1 MTNFYISDLHLGH
14 DAIISF
20 DNRPFMDAYENDY
33 YIINNWNNAVGYD
46 DDVYLLGDISWYGST
61 KTIEIFDKLNGNI
74 HLIRG
79 NHDNKVLKNPKLR
92 ERFCEITDYKEL
104 TDDKGNGLVL
114 CHYPLI
120 TFKNHYYNWWHFYGH
135 VHNTWEY
142 DLVERSRIDSIRSSK
157 SPLNMVNVGC
167 MMPWMGYTPRTFDEI
182 VKGVTELNRKEE
194 V

>member
-1 MTNFYISDLHLGH
+1 MTNFYISDLHFGH

-104 TDDKGNGLVL
+104 TDSKGNGLVL

-120 TFKNHYYNWWHFYGH
+120 AFKNHYYNWWHFYGH

-142 DLVERSRIDSIRSSK
+142 DLVERSRLDSIRSSR

-167 MMPWMGYTPRTFDEI
+167 MMPWIGYTPRTFDEI
-182 VKGVTELNRKEE
+182 VKGVTEFNSNEE